1 MDLTEAMSLFTI
13 GGICKPLVLLIRKD
27 IGYRKN
33 GEFPSWFTDLPKV
46 DQDKI
51 MMKMLWKPKKNN
63 PVSTVH
69 LVQPNLFYSES

>member
-1 MDLTEAMSLFTI
+1 MDLGEAISLFTI

-27 IGYRKN
+27 SSYRKN

-46 DQDKI
+46 NQDKI
-51 MMKMLWKPKKNN
+51 MMKMSWQPKKIN

-69 LVQPNLFYSES
+69 LV